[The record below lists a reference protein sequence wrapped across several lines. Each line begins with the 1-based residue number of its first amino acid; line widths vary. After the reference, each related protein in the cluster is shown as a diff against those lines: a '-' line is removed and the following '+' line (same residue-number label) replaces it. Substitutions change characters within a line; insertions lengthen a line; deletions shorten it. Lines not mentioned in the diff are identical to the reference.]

1 MWDYRMASS
10 SWVRRTRVRQQSP
23 FVMCYNS
30 LMQTRRNSRHLAR
43 VAGFFEQHLNET
55 YEESG
60 VRSQESEDFLT
71 SDS

>member
-1 MWDYRMASS
+1 
-10 SWVRRTRVRQQSP
+10 
-23 FVMCYNS
+23 MCYNS